1 MKTKAGSLMSRMAHM
16 ELAIKHNLKVS
27 LGDVI
32 SYVNNGLKASHGDVQ
47 KLTKNNY
54 TKKELDL
61 FTSVNGQEPENKTT
75 STIQLNCYMLDQ
87 TEIENNPDLTGDYNI
102 ARAISTFNKKV
113 EPLLIVFNKELRESL
128 LIANPEDRGFFTKT
142 QCELIGGI
150 PNKEGDQDTIEDLLT
165 ITDLELKFWDR
176 VGVSSEYIYELA
188 EPGWEEH
195 IN

>member
-1 MKTKAGSLMSRMAHM
+1 MAKIYKNK
-16 ELAIKHNLKVS
+16 EVQLPKNLLVIKL
-27 LGDVI
+27 LQ
-32 SYVNNGLKASHGDVQ
+32 VQ
-47 KLTKNNY
+47 KFLP
-54 TKKELDL
+54 KELDL
-61 FTSVNGQEPENKTT
+61 FTSVNGVEPENKST
-75 STIQLNCYMLDQ
+75 STIQLNCYLLDQ

-128 LIANPEDRGFFTKT
+128 LIANPEDREFFTKT
-142 QCELIGGI
+142 QCELVGGI
-150 PNKEGDQDTIEDLLT
+150 PNKETDQDKIEDLLT

-176 VGVSSEYIYELA
+176 VGVSPDYIYELA